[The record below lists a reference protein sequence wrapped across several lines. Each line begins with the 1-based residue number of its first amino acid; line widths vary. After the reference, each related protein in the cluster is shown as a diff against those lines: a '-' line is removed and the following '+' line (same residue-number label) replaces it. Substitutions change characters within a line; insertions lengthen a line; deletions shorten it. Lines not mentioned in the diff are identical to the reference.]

1 MRPKDPVDPL
11 KQDGVVYK
19 TVTIG
24 FSTECLKQRNVSIG
38 PKFCLHWPGQIA

>member
-1 MRPKDPVDPL
+1 MRPKDAVDQL

-19 TVTIG
+19 TVTTG

-38 PKFCLHWPGQIA
+38 PKLFLHWPGQIA